1 VQSTKS
7 RTPRRATLVNWLLD
21 WPAMGNLS
29 YSVSGFGAG
38 DASRKSVRGSTRS
51 CKRQRSSSSCCHY
64 ADSNWLISVLGDLH
78 RAKATRYKRGQI
90 AKNEV
95 GKVVSTATLEEL
107 LDDCAGLFPD
117 SVDFDVSNDCISPFT
132 EVGSSECSGGDD
144 SGEGSGYF
152 SDDYQLVASIRD
164 EEVDDDDDDVMVMCE
179 EDKAMMML
187 RTSTTICGE
196 EWINWTA
203 LCPCCRRDASDD
215 SIDLQEMIK
224 LEPIR
229 ASIAQALSFL
239 LSYIKSASVS
249 VFPKYL
255 LSINEI
261 SF

>member
-1 VQSTKS
+1 
-7 RTPRRATLVNWLLD
+7 
-21 WPAMGNLS
+21 MGNLS

-51 CKRQRSSSSCCHY
+51 CKRQRSPSSCHHF
-64 ADSNWLISVLGDLH
+64 ADSNWLIRVLDDLH
-78 RAKATRYKRGQI
+78 RAKATRHKRGQST
-90 AKNEV
+90 KNEV
-95 GKVVSTATLEEL
+95 RKVVSTATLEEL

-117 SVDFDVSNDCISPFT
+117 NIDLDVSNDCFSPFT
-132 EVGSSECSGGDD
+132 EVGSTECSGGEV

-164 EEVDDDDDDVMVMCE
+164 DEDDDEDDDDDVMMMCE

-187 RTSTTICGE
+187 KTSTTICGE
-196 EWINWTA
+196 EWLNWTA

-229 ASIAQALSFL
+229 ASIHRRISLVI
-239 LSYIKSASVS
+239 YTTDASVS
-249 VFPKYL
+249 VLLKYFPVSYTHL
-255 LSINEI
+255 TLPTIYSV
-261 SF
+261 